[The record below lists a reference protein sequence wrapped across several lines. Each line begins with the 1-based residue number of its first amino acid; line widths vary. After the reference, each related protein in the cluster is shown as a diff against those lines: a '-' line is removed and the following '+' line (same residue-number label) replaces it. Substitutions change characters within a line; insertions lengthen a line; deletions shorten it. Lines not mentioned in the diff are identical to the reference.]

1 MRKLGFGKKGESG
14 DDESNRKALFGS
26 KSKSPAPPTN
36 PYAQAPAYSDPYTEA
51 KQKIYQPQSQ
61 PSAGGLPSGP
71 KRGNMGVNQPQNQ
84 MPSAGDPYGDMNGRG
99 YGPGRQGDQGGYGK
113 DRYGGDDRSGGGSRY
128 GPGGYGGLGNSDPNA
143 VDDNRNALFGDAQ
156 QRVQDRQQQQH
167 DNGYPPPYS
176 SHSGSQN
183 ESGAP
188 GTTSGG
194 YGAYQ
199 ERQLTAE
206 EEEEEDVQA
215 MKQEIRFMKQQDV
228 SSTRNALRVA
238 AEAEETGRSTLAR
251 LGAQGERIHN
261 TEKNLDLAANQ
272 NRLADE
278 KSRELKRLNK
288 SMFTMHVA
296 NPFTSEERRK
306 ARDNAIIDRHQEER
320 LQREETRQA
329 AFRTEQRLGQTFKD
343 MEKKGKSST
352 TQGKANLAE
361 RSKYQFEQDSED
373 DEMENEIDSNLDALQ
388 GAAVRLNGLARATGR
403 ELEEQNNRLDVIM
416 GKSDSVDDQIHM
428 NRARLDRIR

>member
-1 MRKLGFGKKGESG
+1 MRKLGFGKKGEDG
-14 DDESNRKALFGS
+14 DDDNRRALFGS
-26 KSKSPAPPTN
+26 RSKAKSPAPQSN
-36 PYAQAPAYSDPYTEA
+36 PYAQTPGYSDPYTEA
-51 KQKIYQPQSQ
+51 KSKLYGNPQSQ
-61 PSAGGLPSGP
+61 PSDNGQSGGP
-71 KRGNMGVNQPQNQ
+71 KRDYGGVNQPPNQ
-84 MPSAGDPYGDMNGRG
+84 MGGG
-99 YGPGRQGDQGGYGK
+99 YGPGKQSVQGGYGR
-113 DRYGGDDRSGGGSRY
+113 DRYGGSDNTGGGSRY
-128 GPGGYGGLGNSDPNA
+128 GPGGYGGLGNADPNA
-143 VDDNRNALFGDAQ
+143 GDDNRNALFGDAR
-156 QRVQDRQQQQH
+156 QRFQERQQQQ
-167 DNGYPPPYS
+167 DNTRPPPYS
-176 SHSGSQN
+176 AHAGAEN

-199 ERQLTAE
+199 DRQLTAE

-215 MKQEIRFMKQQDV
+215 IKQEIRFMKQQDV

-272 NRLADE
+272 NRIADE
-278 KSRELKRLNK
+278 KSRELKKLNK
-288 SMFTMHVA
+288 SMFAMHVS
-296 NPFTSEERRK
+296 NPFTSAERRR
-306 ARDNAIIDRHQEER
+306 ARDEAIISRHRDER
-320 LQREETRQA
+320 FQREETRLA
-329 AFRTEQRLGQTFKD
+329 AFRTEQRLGQTFKE
-343 MEKKGKSST
+343 MEK
-352 TQGKANLAE
+352 QGHSATSKTKTNLAE

-373 DEMENEIDSNLDALQ
+373 DEMENEIDSNLDALH

-403 ELEEQNNRLDVIM
+403 ELEEQNKRLDVIM